1 MILPI
6 VKIVTDQEQR
16 LARYESLIGMASC
29 EEEKKALRKAYEIS
43 RLLFINDEMV
53 MQRNNMM
60 LRDSK

>member
-29 EEEKKALRKAYEIS
+29 EEEKKALRKAYVSKRPTPIRQYNKEKT
-43 RLLFINDEMV
+43 DE
-53 MQRNNMM
+53 NN
-60 LRDSK
+60 